1 MDLQGKKRLVAGE
14 NSQITGINFNESIA
28 PVINDA
34 SFESC

>member
-14 NSQITGINFNESIA
+14 NSQITGINFNERVA
-28 PVINDA
+28 LVINDT